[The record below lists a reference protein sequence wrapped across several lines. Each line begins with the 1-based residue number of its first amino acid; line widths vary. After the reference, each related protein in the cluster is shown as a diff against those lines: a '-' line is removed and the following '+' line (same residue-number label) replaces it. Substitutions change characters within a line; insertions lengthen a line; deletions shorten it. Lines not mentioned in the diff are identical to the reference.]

1 MEQQFPPINS
11 RRPRARK
18 HSPYALRIL
27 KHDEPRCPPA
37 AFAGIDLAAIL
48 RGTARSVLPL
58 FGIQNCVQR
67 GLGGA
72 DFLDRLCGSQ
82 FLLRTLRIHPCLHLR
97 RPRHP
102 FPRFLACPLRSH
114 LSSFRVL
121 LITHRPVFLFCY
133 LDVEHALLRLVFHA
147 PYITVPPFPFSP
159 LTLLPP
165 PVP

>member
-37 AFAGIDLAAIL
+37 AFAGTDLAAIL

-67 GLGGA
+67 GLARA

-82 FLLRTLRIHPCLHLR
+82 FFLLTLRIHPRLHLP
-97 RPRHP
+97 RPPHP
-102 FPRFLACPLRSH
+102 APPFLARPLRSYF
-114 LSSFRVL
+114 SSFR
-121 LITHRPVFLFCY
+121 
-133 LDVEHALLRLVFHA
+133 
-147 PYITVPPFPFSP
+147 
-159 LTLLPP
+159 
-165 PVP
+165 